1 MQEDSCPPACA
12 HTQGCVFWSNEIAK
26 MNSHGRPKVT
36 ILLPIYGSH
45 IEPYDTFESS
55 RVVSGHWGNF
65 VSIMLCCWMILIIRN
80 LYIKWNYYLLCQI
93 KTDLFQLSSTVFTLW
108 LKLYPSSSNIYW
120 LSIWFITLYKGAA
133 RKACWNKSQKDLI
146 PRLREE
152 WELC

>member
-1 MQEDSCPPACA
+1 MQGNSCPPACA
-12 HTQGCVFWSNEIAK
+12 HTQWCVSQSNEVAK
-26 MNSHGRPKVT
+26 TNSHGRPKGT

-45 IEPYDTFESS
+45 IELYYTFESS
-55 RVVSGHWGNF
+55 PVVSGRRGNF
-65 VSIMLCCWMILIIRN
+65 LSIMLYCWMISTIWN

-146 PRLREE
+146 PRLGEG